1 MAQICADSL
10 VVMKTASSERERGGT
25 EIFPQPS
32 AADTQGALN
41 KVSSII
47 MIIIIF
53 FLGLFVFCVTLKE
66 IHKNCAAG

>member
-25 EIFPQPS
+25 EILPQPS

-41 KVSSII
+41 KVSLII
-47 MIIIIF
+47 MIIII

>member
-10 VVMKTASSERERGGT
+10 VVMKTASSERERGT

-41 KVSSII
+41 KVSLII

-53 FLGLFVFCVTLKE
+53 F
-66 IHKNCAAG
+66 